1 MIEAGVLFQQAVA
14 ALRRDRRASYR
25 LQLGAALG
33 FDEVAALGPYLDA
46 LGVSDV
52 YLSPCFRCG
61 PGSSHGYDV
70 TDHNTFNPELG
81 SAASFDRTV
90 TMEWL
95 TEGQRVEDY
104 SIEALQNGAW
114 KKLAHAQAI
123 GHKKIDIFPP
133 VTTQRVRLN
142 LLSTVGSAAI
152 REFQLFNGS
161 MQTR

>member
-81 SAASFDRTV
+81 SAAFAEQGRKPPIVLESTGAYEVGGKVIGQTV
-90 TMEWL
+90 EMNPTDGIMLW
-95 TEGQRVEDY
+95 VEEMKP
-104 SIEALQNGAW
+104 SAPVSN
-114 KKLAHAQAI
+114 
-123 GHKKIDIFPP
+123 PP
-133 VTTQRVRLN
+133 KP
-142 LLSTVGSAAI
+142 
-152 REFQLFNGS
+152 
-161 MQTR
+161 